1 MVQFCCGTGDCTS
14 AGVERR
20 DDLETSSMSSQVF
33 RDAAGD
39 LIVPHAVGD
48 ATGDKFDIF
57 LEDHGLNASS
67 MVKSRSV
74 SGTPVYKIGTLL
86 KLLSKSAPATPLCR
100 MATHTPKQ
108 VSEY

>member
-1 MVQFCCGTGDCTS
+1 
-14 AGVERR
+14 
-20 DDLETSSMSSQVF
+20 MSSQVF

-67 MVKSRSV
+67 MVKLRSV
-74 SGTPVYKIGTLL
+74 SGTPVYKIGYAA
-86 KLLSKSAPATPLCR
+86 KAPIKKRACDTFVQDGD
-100 MATHTPKQ
+100 TYTKTG
-108 VSEY
+108 E